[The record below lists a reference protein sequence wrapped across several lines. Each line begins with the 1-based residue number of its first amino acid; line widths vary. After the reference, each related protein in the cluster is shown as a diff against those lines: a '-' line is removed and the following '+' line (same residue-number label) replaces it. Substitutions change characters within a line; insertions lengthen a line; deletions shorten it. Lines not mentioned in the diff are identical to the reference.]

1 VSGREFNAGV
11 EKMDGRSGA
20 RADFFIFGA
29 TSELVRRLFADQ
41 REWFQSISRRLIL
54 VQRCPELSSEYQGFD
69 CIIVRA
75 DAENPAV
82 FRADL
87 ETIVRTHAASDRAQH
102 VLSTYGVFNT
112 YGDLARL
119 RFAFSD
125 TGFQVNLNSRLQI
138 IDAFADYRENTTFH
152 VLGSLLGSFPY
163 IGDYAASMWF
173 VNQLPHHPAY
183 SKHDLR
189 IYNLGGLKT
198 RFWDHA
204 AGPRNN
210 PFLHAEIPTA
220 WLRRKML
227 GGQRGVFDCYPSVP
241 ARVAISLARLG
252 ARLL

>member
-1 VSGREFNAGV
+1 ME
-11 EKMDGRSGA
+11 GRSSA
-20 RADFFIFGA
+20 RAKTDFFIFGA
-29 TSELVRRLFADQ
+29 TSELARRLFSEQ
-41 REWFQSISRRLIL
+41 RDWFRKVARRLVL
-54 VQRCPELSSEYQGFD
+54 VQRRPEQSPEYDGFD
-69 CIIVRA
+69 CVVVRA

-87 ETIVRTHAASDRAQH
+87 DTIVRTHASTELFQH
-102 VLSTYGVFNT
+102 VFSTYGVFNT

-125 TGFQVNLNSRLQI
+125 AGFQINLNSRLQI
-138 IDAFADYRENTTFH
+138 IDAFAAYRENTRFH

-163 IGDYAASMWF
+163 TGDYAASMWYM
-173 VNQLPHHPAY
+173 NQLPRHPAY
-183 SKHDLR
+183 AGLDLR

-210 PFLHAEIPTA
+210 PFLHADIPTA
-220 WLRRKML
+220 WLRRRML
-227 GGQRGVFDCYPSVP
+227 ADRRGVFDCYPSLP
-241 ARVAISLARLG
+241 SRAAIALARCG